1 MLAFASRARARGAPR
16 GLGAGREEPLSS
28 SQKVGSG
35 VPEGALP
42 AGDAGRQRPLEVVI
56 LGDWL
61 RFPHGMA
68 ATSRA
73 RLVARALAEAG
84 VRVRVVVLQ
93 AGDRASHVE
102 NTAVRGVFDGIPFEY
117 TCGTT
122 VRHDSFAARRLIAAW
137 GWVHGALRL
146 MRLRAEGRLDLVC
159 LWFWTPRPAA
169 RLAVFMLLLRLLK
182 VPVVREV
189 DESTWSQRDETT
201 ALERL
206 WSPLSGMAGVLAIS
220 AELDRWARA
229 EARGRPLRVVEVPIL
244 VDVDE
249 HAPSAYPDGDPVVV
263 FAGAPGY
270 NETIRFIFAA
280 MDEVWRSRPD
290 CRLAVTG
297 ADPHDPAS
305 DWLRAEVRDAGLG
318 GRVDLV
324 GYLDRDELL
333 ALYARAH
340 ALLIPLFDNTRS
352 KARFPTKIGEYLGGG
367 AAGGDERRRRDP
379 ALLHRRRRRGRVPA
393 RRPGRLWPRHRRP
406 AGRPRSRRAH
416 RPPRAAGRRDAVP
429 LRTVRRDAGA
439 RLRRDRRRGC
449 VMRGRGTACAA

>member
-1 MLAFASRARARGAPR
+1 M
-16 GLGAGREEPLSS
+16 
-28 SQKVGSG
+28 VGSG
-35 VPEGALP
+35 AAEGARP
-42 AGDAGRQRPLEVVI
+42 AGCAGRPRPLEVVI

-68 ATSRA
+68 ATNRA

-84 VRVRVVVLQ
+84 AHVRVVVLQ
-93 AGDRASHVE
+93 AGDRAAHVE
-102 NTAVRGVFDGIPFEY
+102 NTAVRGVYEGIPFEY

-122 VRHDSFAARRLIAAW
+122 VRRESFAARRLVAAW

-146 MRLRAEGRLDLVC
+146 VQLRREGRLDLVC

-169 RLAVFMLLLRLLK
+169 RLALFMALLRLLK

-189 DESTWSQRDETT
+189 DEVTWSHRDHTT

-206 WSPLSGMAGVLAIS
+206 WSPLAGMAGVLSIS
-220 AELDRWARA
+220 AELHRWAAA
-229 EARGRPLRVVEVPIL
+229 EARGRALRIVDVPIL

-249 HAPSAYPDGDPVVV
+249 QAPSAYPDGDPVVV

-270 NETIRFIFAA
+270 DETIRFIFAA
-280 MDEVWRSRPD
+280 MAEVWRAQPD

-318 GRVDLV
+318 ERVDLV

-333 ALYARAH
+333 ALYGRAH

-352 KARFPTKIGEYLGGG
+352 KARFPTKIGEYL
-367 AAGGDERRRRDP
+367 AAARPVVTSDVGEIPRYFTDGLDGVVCPPGDPVAFGRAIADLLADP
-379 ALLHRRRRRGRVPA
+379 ARAALIGRRGRLVA
-393 RRPGRLWPRHRRP
+393 ETQFHYALYGETLVRAFAET
-406 AGRPRSRRAH
+406 AGRVVAS
-416 RPPRAAGRRDAVP
+416 
-429 LRTVRRDAGA
+429 
-439 RLRRDRRRGC
+439 
-449 VMRGRGTACAA
+449 

>member
-1 MLAFASRARARGAPR
+1 M
-16 GLGAGREEPLSS
+16 SS

-42 AGDAGRQRPLEVVI
+42 AGVAGRQRPLEVVI

-102 NTAVRGVFDGIPFEY
+102 NTAVRGVYDGIPFEY

-206 WSPLSGMAGVLAIS
+206 WSPLCGMAGVLAIS

-249 HAPSAYPDGDPVVV
+249 RAPSAYPDGDPVVV

-352 KARFPTKIGEYLGGG
+352 KARFPTKIGEYL
-367 AAGGDERRRRDP
+367 AAARPVVTSDVGEIPRYFTDGVDAVVCPPGDPVAFGRAIVDLLADP
-379 ALLHRRRRRGRVPA
+379 ARAALIGRRGRLVAETQFHYALYGETLA
-393 RRPGRLWPRHRRP
+393 RAFAETVGV
-406 AGRPRSRRAH
+406 
-416 RPPRAAGRRDAVP
+416 AAS
-429 LRTVRRDAGA
+429 
-439 RLRRDRRRGC
+439 
-449 VMRGRGTACAA
+449 